1 MHRVALAL
9 SLLAAA
15 PALAEQPVPLA
26 LTYEVFEQTVDHLDL
41 AVCPAPLAAAGRFCR
56 LTTHADALNVFV
68 FSEDGDQPLVA
79 VETWSA
85 DLLVGLM
92 D

>member
-1 MHRVALAL
+1 MFRPAVVALAL
-9 SLLAAA
+9 SAV
-15 PALAEQPVPLA
+15 PAHADDPIPFTYLEFESAVP
-26 LTYEVFEQTVDHLDL
+26 HIDL
-41 AVCPAPLAAAGRFCR
+41 AVCPVPLAAPGRFCR
-56 LTTHADALNVFV
+56 VTTHADQINVFV

-79 VETWSA
+79 FETWPG